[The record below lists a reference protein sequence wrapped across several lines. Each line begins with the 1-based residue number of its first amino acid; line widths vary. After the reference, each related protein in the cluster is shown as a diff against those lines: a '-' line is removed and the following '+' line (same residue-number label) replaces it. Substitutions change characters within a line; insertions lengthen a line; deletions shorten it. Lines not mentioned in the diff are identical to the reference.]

1 MPVLAWLRENW
12 LLVALLGGLA
22 VAFLLLKHSPTE
34 GIDSLRAL
42 EKAVSAGQP
51 TVIEFYSN
59 F

>member
-1 MPVLAWLRENW
+1 MPILAWLRANW
-12 LLVALLGGLA
+12 LPVALIGGLVA
-22 VAFLLLKHSPTE
+22 AFLLLKHSPTE
-34 GIDSLRAL
+34 GIDSLPAL

>member
-1 MPVLAWLRENW
+1 MLALAWMWENW
-12 LLVALLGGLA
+12 LPVALIGGLA

-34 GIDSLRAL
+34 GIDSLPAL